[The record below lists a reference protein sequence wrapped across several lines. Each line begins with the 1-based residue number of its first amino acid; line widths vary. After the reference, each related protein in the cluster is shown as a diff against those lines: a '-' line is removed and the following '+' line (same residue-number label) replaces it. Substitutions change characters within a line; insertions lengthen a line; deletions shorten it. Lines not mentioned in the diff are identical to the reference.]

1 MANYASHGVW
11 GVDGRWATADG
22 PQQPR
27 ARAVVPK
34 VKVAVIDSMA
44 ADGVNA
50 QVRLFRHAYKTLW
63 PCRRVTY
70 GHHVVGKVGH
80 ACVICGSH
88 EVCQHAS
95 AGAGGWPAEY
105 FI

>member
-1 MANYASHGVW
+1 MGHSSPVRGRSFARSH
-11 GVDGRWATADG
+11 RTIA
-22 PQQPR
+22 PE
-27 ARAVVPK
+27 
-34 VKVAVIDSMA
+34 VKVAGIDSMA
-44 ADGVNA
+44 TNGKKA
-50 QVRLFRHAYKTLW
+50 QVRLFRHAYKTLG

-95 AGAGGWPAEY
+95 AGVGGWPPEY